1 MHKTEQQFLKALD
14 DKLWKAADKLR
25 ANLDAANYKHVVLG
39 LIFLKYV
46 SDAFEERQEELLELF
61 KTDSDDNIYYM
72 PREDFD
78 GDEEYQQAL
87 TEELEVLDYYR
98 SLARRC
104 RERCKTAFRLLAD
117 RQRPGRHRKEQRQAQ
132 GHS

>member
-1 MHKTEQQFLKALD
+1 MHNTEQQFLKALD

-61 KTDSDDNIYYM
+61 KTDSDDNIYYL

-78 GDEEYQQAL
+78 DEEYQQAL
-87 TEELEVLDYYR
+87 NEELEVLDYYR
-98 SLARRC
+98 EANV
-104 RERCKTAFRLLAD
+104 F
-117 RQRPGRHRKEQRQAQ
+117 
-132 GHS
+132 

>member
-1 MHKTEQQFLKALD
+1 MDSTEQQFLKALD

-61 KTDSDDNIYYM
+61 KTDSDDNHYYL
-72 PREDFD
+72 PREDYD
-78 GDEEYQQAL
+78 SEADYQQAL
-87 TEELEVLDYYR
+87 NEELEILDYYR
-98 SLARRC
+98 EANV
-104 RERCKTAFRLLAD
+104 F
-117 RQRPGRHRKEQRQAQ
+117 
-132 GHS
+132 